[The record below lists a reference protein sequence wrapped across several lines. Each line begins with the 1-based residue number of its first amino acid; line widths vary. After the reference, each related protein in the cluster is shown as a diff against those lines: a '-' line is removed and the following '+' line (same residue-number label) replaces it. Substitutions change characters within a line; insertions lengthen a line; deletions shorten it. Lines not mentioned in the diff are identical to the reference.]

1 MVEMLIPPPPPSCK
15 IKKFGEMARKLRF
28 FKEQMEKAGVTPSTK
43 PMTQTEIDVDDLE
56 VCYKVECAARNV
68 LDGPCPYYLALFWL
82 S

>member
-1 MVEMLIPPPPPSCK
+1 
-15 IKKFGEMARKLRF
+15 
-28 FKEQMEKAGVTPSTK
+28 MEKAGVTPSTK

>member
-1 MVEMLIPPPPPSCK
+1 
-15 IKKFGEMARKLRF
+15 MARKLRF

-68 LDGPCPYYLALFWL
+68 LDGPCPYYFALFWL